1 MKKVLLLIVVAGIIT
16 FFAESVNAGVFTNVG
31 VVADTEVTA
40 GRSIATA
47 TWHKITGGVS
57 SAVGS
62 AAIAVGRGY
71 SRVATWISGSG
82 NEENTQTT
90 RRRVPVPPSGPDYV
104 YDDDSWMSD
113 SGTSSS
119 GSQTVTYYGGRSS
132 RRSGGTAQIQAAENR
147 VDCGQVVKSGRLRL
161 LVRTVAESY
170 EVSAQIFKR
179 TTATQTAGTSL
190 NTNTTTYTELGADS
204 DYESSPTL
212 MVKDPTNSHS
222 KGSTTMS
229 FMTYALEDTSTDPTT
244 GVKTRTLFA
253 NSGLLEAGDY
263 KVVIDNGIQK
273 FTYAFTVKA
282 CVTKIIRIDMTSDKV
297 ITESE
302 YQARTALRTNGSEA
316 MIADKRKAYAA
327 AVAEKA
333 AEGTTN
339 LANVKFPQCCYVL
352 PDKKPQQLISS
363 LDALTSLAKTYGTK
377 LFCEYK
383 DNVDSSGKDK
393 TTGEDVCPTQAADTT
408 ATTDKNTDTGTK
420 AGSITTVSPE
430 DIDAGNTSTGTTTG
444 SSTSP
449 DQSTTTD
456 SSTATSSTD
465 STAKTTTSPSAA
477 DAASTSAV
485 AALTNTIKLE
495 SIEARLATIDV
506 MIKGLAM
513 VKSYSKTSEGIGEF
527 AGLYKYIEQ
536 RMASIEAELNAISP
550 LTNTAKEKY
559 AALFK
564 ELTALK

>member
-1 MKKVLLLIVVAGIIT
+1 MKKILLLIVVVGLIT
-16 FFAESVNAGVFTNVG
+16 FSAGSVNAGVFTKVG
-31 VVADTEVTA
+31 VVADTGVSI
-40 GRSIATA
+40 GRNTLSSMWNGFTSRVS
-47 TWHKITGGVS
+47 TTVS
-57 SAVGS
+57 SATTKFAQGV
-62 AAIAVGRGY
+62 
-71 SRVATWISGSG
+71 SRVAVWVSGSG

-90 RRRVPVPPSGPDYV
+90 RRKIPSPPRETV
-104 YDDDSWMSD
+104 YYDDSWINDSD
-113 SGTSSS
+113 TSSS
-119 GSQTVTYYGGRSS
+119 DQTVTYYGGRSS

-147 VDCGQVVKSGRLRL
+147 VDCGQVVNSGRLKL

-170 EVSAQIFKR
+170 EVNAQVFKR
-179 TTATQTAGTSL
+179 TTTAPQSAGTNL
-190 NTNTTTYTELGADS
+190 NTNSTTYTELGADS

-229 FMTYALEDTSTDPTT
+229 FMTYALEDTATDPTT
-244 GVKTRTLFA
+244 GIKTRTLFA

-302 YQARTALRTNGSEA
+302 YKAKTALRTNGSEA
-316 MIADKRKAYAA
+316 MIADKRKAYAT

-393 TTGEDVCPTQAADTT
+393 TTGEEVCPTQAADTA

-420 AGSITTVSPE
+420 AGSITTVPVE
-430 DIDAGNTSTGTTTG
+430 DIDAGNTGTGTTTG
-444 SSTSP
+444 SSSSAN
-449 DQSTTTD
+449 QSTTTD
-456 SSTATSSTD
+456 SSTATSSTG
-465 STAKTTTSPSAA
+465 SSAKTTTSPAVA
-477 DAASTSAV
+477 DAASTVAV
-485 AALTNTIKLE
+485 VALTNTIKLE

-513 VKSYSKTSEGIGEF
+513 VKSYSRSSEGVGEF